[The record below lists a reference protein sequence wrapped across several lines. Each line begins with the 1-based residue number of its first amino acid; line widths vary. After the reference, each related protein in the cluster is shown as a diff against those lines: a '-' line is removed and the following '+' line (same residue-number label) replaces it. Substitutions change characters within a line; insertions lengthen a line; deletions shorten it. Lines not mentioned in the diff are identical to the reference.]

1 MYSRVTLLEIDTLRV
16 DMDDAV
22 RLFKDDVLPRLRE
35 QEGYEGVVVLTTPE
49 GKGMIISVWATEEAA
64 EAAGSFA
71 SGQLEQYMM
80 LFKAPPGR
88 EHYEVAF
95 AEMPGVTVGGGA

>member
-49 GKGMIISVWATEEAA
+49 GKGMIISVWTTEAAA
-64 EAAGSFA
+64 EAAESFA
-71 SGQLEQYMM
+71 TGELERHMT

-95 AEMPGVTVGGGA
+95 AEMPGVTVG